1 MRLFQCEACG
11 QLIHFENR
19 VCGQC
24 GHPLGYLPD
33 VNDLSAVEPEP
44 EEGIVRSLS
53 DGQRYRFCANAALDA
68 CNWLVPEAQEGEYC
82 RACRHNRTV
91 PDLSV
96 PVNMEKWHR
105 IERAKHR
112 LIYSLLQLCLPLESN
127 EDREGGLCFD
137 FLADRPD
144 EPQTPRVMTGH
155 DEGLITIAL
164 AEADDVERERRR
176 TDLGE
181 PYRTLLG
188 HFRHEVGHYYWNR
201 LVRDQ
206 HHLDACR
213 AVFGDE
219 RADYGEALKAHYE
232 NGPPPDWQANF
243 VSSYATSHPWED
255 FAETFKHYVHIV
267 DTLEMAQAFG
277 MKVRPSLDDTGSL
290 QTSVEINPYQPCSI
304 EQLVDDWTPL
314 TVALNSLNRCL
325 GMADAYP
332 FVLTPAV
339 VGKLGFINDLVH
351 GRAALDPPQ
360 PATPPEAEAPPP
372 TPESLPD
379 QPAPA

>member
-11 QLIHFENR
+11 QMLHFENR
-19 VCGQC
+19 RCERC
-24 GHPLGYLPD
+24 GHDLGYLPD
-33 VNDLSAVEPEP
+33 VNELTALEP
-44 EEGIVRSLS
+44 EEGAFRSLL
-53 DGQRYRFCANAALDA
+53 DGQRYRFCANAAHDA
-68 CNWLVPEAQEGEYC
+68 CNWLLPEQSEEEFC
-82 RACRHNRTV
+82 RGCRHNRTV

-96 PVNMEKWHR
+96 PVNLEKWLKM
-105 IERAKHR
+105 ERAKHR
-112 LIYSLLQLCLPLESN
+112 LIYSLLQLGLPLESN
-127 EDREGGLCFD
+127 KDREGGLCFD
-137 FLADRPD
+137 FLADRREED
-144 EPQTPRVMTGH
+144 EVKRVMTGH

-201 LVRDQ
+201 LVRDE
-206 HHLDACR
+206 HHLEACR

-219 RADYGEALKAHYE
+219 RVSYEEALEAHYA
-232 NGPPPDWQANF
+232 NGPAPDWQANF

-255 FAETFKHYVHIV
+255 FAETFKHYIHIV

-277 MKVRPSLDDTGSL
+277 MRVRPNLDHADDFEACL
-290 QTSVEINPYQPCSI
+290 EANPYRADTI
-304 EQLVDDWTPL
+304 KQLIDDWLPL

-332 FVLTPAV
+332 FVLSEAV
-339 VGKLGFINDLVH
+339 IQKLCFINDLVH
-351 GRAALDPPQ
+351 GRVAQDAPEDAA
-360 PATPPEAEAPPP
+360 PEDAA
-372 TPESLPD
+372 
-379 QPAPA
+379 APAEVTPDRRPAA